1 MLTAPDFQ
9 QKQIVVALISHGE
22 KLSFKNDNIV
32 ITNEEGIRYQ
42 STCYRLFAL
51 FVVGH
56 ITVTTGLLQRA
67 KKFGFSI
74 VFLTHGLT
82 PYGSWQAKAE
92 GNVLLRRKQYSY
104 TSTAIAQQLVA
115 NKIQQQIEVLQK
127 RRDKS
132 DTLKEAISQLEGYQA
147 RLPND
152 DLDFEQILGIEGIA
166 SRVYFQQMFDEI
178 GWSGRKPRVKSDIA
192 NCLLDIGYTQ
202 LFNLIDAL
210 LNLYGFD
217 TYQGVYHQVFYQR
230 KSLVCDLVEPFRPLV
245 DDCIHKAYMLKQIH
259 EVDFDLTNG
268 QYSLK
273 VSESKHY
280 IGLLLKSLLE
290 NKQEI
295 FMYIQ
300 GYYRAFMQDKPIENY
315 PVFKQGK
322 TCSSSHTI

>member
-32 ITNEEGIRYQ
+32 ITNDDGIKYQ

-82 PYGSWQAKAE
+82 PYGCWQVKAE
-92 GNVLLRRKQYSY
+92 GNVLLRRKQYAY
-104 TSTAIAQQLVA
+104 TSNAIAQHLVS
-115 NKIQQQIEVLQK
+115 NKIDQQIEVLQK
-127 RRDKS
+127 RRNKS
-132 DTLKEAISQLEGYQA
+132 EALKEAIFQLESYKG

-152 DLDFEQILGIEGIA
+152 TLDLEQILGIEGIA

-178 GWSGRKPRVKSDIA
+178 GWRGRKPRVKPDIA

-202 LFNLIDAL
+202 LFNFIDAL

-245 DDCIHKAYMLKQIH
+245 DDCIRKAHMLKQIH
-259 EVDFDLTNG
+259 DEDFDFNNG
-268 QYSLK
+268 QYLLK
-273 VSESKHY
+273 VSESKKY
-280 IGLLLKSLLE
+280 IALLLKSLLE

-300 GYYRAFMQDKPIENY
+300 GYYRAFMQDKPIESY
-315 PVFKQGK
+315 PVFKEGK
-322 TCSSSHTI
+322 TCS